1 MSTRTSSATRGTAS
15 RDQVPATL
23 AGVER
28 EAAHAAAQEPSLTN
42 PRAVWHDQ
50 CVYRS
55 TSRDAGRD
63 PWSTGGLTPPG
74 GPSPGPAATGRAS
87 TGLGGRAEGG
97 YPRSEPDDE
106 ADAKATG
113 AAGQGEVPVRG
124 LLSAAI
130 AGFAALLGVGL
141 VLAAQSA
148 GPDHRL
154 PFTVVVFGVQ
164 VLFVLAWTMALRP
177 PVMWVTA
184 GIGIGVAVAADLAA
198 VLPAIAGI
206 APVSLVAAG
215 GFLASVLGQLALRT
229 ERARVVES
237 LGATMLIVV
246 GVVAFATLIVLGRLP
261 TGGAQASFITLT
273 AAAVALT
280 VAHLVD
286 AVLPRPRMAPQV
298 PRGATGVIVGA
309 ILGALAG
316 AALGALL
323 VGFTPTTG
331 AVVGV
336 AAAGTAVLADLA
348 ADYAEAGRQMAG
360 DPPTMWLA
368 RHMQGPLGG
377 FALAAPL
384 AYAMTVLLL

>member
-1 MSTRTSSATRGTAS
+1 M
-15 RDQVPATL
+15 
-23 AGVER
+23 
-28 EAAHAAAQEPSLTN
+28 
-42 PRAVWHDQ
+42 
-50 CVYRS
+50 YRS

-63 PWSTGGLTPPG
+63 PWSAGGLTPPG
-74 GPSPGPAATGRAS
+74 GPPPGPASTGRAS
-87 TGLGGRAEGG
+87 ASLGGRVEGG

-106 ADAKATG
+106 TDAKATG
-113 AAGQGEVPVRG
+113 AAGQGEVPVRK

-164 VLFVLAWTMALRP
+164 VFFVLAWTMALRP
-177 PVMWVTA
+177 PAMWVTA
-184 GIGIGVAVAADLAA
+184 GIGIGVAAAADLAA

-316 AALGALL
+316 AGLGALL

-368 RHMQGPLGG
+368 RRMQGPLGG